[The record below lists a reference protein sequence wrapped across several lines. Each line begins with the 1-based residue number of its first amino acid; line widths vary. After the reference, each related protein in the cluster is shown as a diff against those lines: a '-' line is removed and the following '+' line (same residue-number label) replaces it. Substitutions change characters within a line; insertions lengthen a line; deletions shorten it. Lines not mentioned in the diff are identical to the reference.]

1 MASARLLLFITA
13 SASAQFVFFGN
24 QHGPA
29 RSLASPQPPQPAAA
43 PAREGRLLVQQPQAQ
58 AQPTSSPVV
67 QRFQQRPAINSAVT
81 VNSESRF
88 APTFFRPLT
97 KLHHPGKNAL
107 PESDEPA
114 KFVKILSDPDL
125 ILTEEGGMR
134 RTTEA
139 PHMMEIKK
147 MIAMMEKEREGRLVV
162 EDAMVS
168 LPQFVTPSPAVM
180 TTVVTTT
187 TPAPTTTS
195 PPETTVVVKTMAPL
209 SELERTAAP
218 VTRPPMTFFDMT
230 TMPPMTMTTTTQAPT
245 TTPAPVTTTTA
256 RVVVTT
262 AKPMMKIVSS
272 VRSSPFTLGTPRVTQ
287 LNQSPR
293 MSQFPIVSSS
303 PVAQPAPAAAASRAP
318 KALPASPS
326 RSQVKGN
333 HEFQGKNYLLTWRM
347 GRNNFDWTGGVR
359 FCQSQGMQL
368 VSLDNKE
375 KTEHFLR
382 LLSTDRSPYF
392 WSGGQVSRDSRTL
405 TWPSGKSEP
414 IARGQVGDLFC
425 ISLLHDDY
433 WSMIYFPS
441 LSQHPWSF
449 TGRTGPQPDGGERCL
464 AVLNNTYRSLRQIIN
479 IDCLQKGTILLTIWA
494 QIVEI
499 FLVLVYVL
507 SS

>member
-1 MASARLLLFITA
+1 MASIRLLLFVTA
-13 SASAQFVFFGN
+13 SASGQFVFFGN
-24 QHGPA
+24 QHGPPRA
-29 RSLASPQPPQPAAA
+29 LGSSSSQQPAPA
-43 PAREGRLLVQQPQAQ
+43 PAREARVLVQPQPVRQQPQPQ
-58 AQPTSSPVV
+58 PQPIQPTI
-67 QRFQQRPAINSAVT
+67 QRFQQRPAINSGVT
-81 VNSESRF
+81 ANSDSRF

-147 MIAMMEKEREGRLVV
+147 MMEMMEREREGRILV
-162 EDAMVS
+162 EGAMVS
-168 LPQFVTPSPAVM
+168 LPQFVTPAPTIV
-180 TTVVTTT
+180 TTRVTTTT

-218 VTRPPMTFFDMT
+218 VTRPSMTFFDMMT
-230 TMPPMTMTTTTQAPT
+230 TQPPMTTTTRAPT
-245 TTPAPVTTTTA
+245 TTAAPVTTTTTTRA
-256 RVVVTT
+256 VVTT
-262 AKPMMKIVSS
+262 AKPIMRIVSS
-272 VRSSPFTLGTPRVTQ
+272 VRSTPFTLGSPRVTQ

-293 MSQFPIVSSS
+293 MMSQFTVASNS
-303 PVAQPAPAAAASRAP
+303 PVPPPPAAAPRAP

-326 RSQVKGN
+326 RAQVKGN
-333 HEFQGKNYLLTWRM
+333 HQFQGKSYLLTWRM

-382 LLSTDRSPYF
+382 LLTTDRSPYF
-392 WSGGQVSRDSRTL
+392 WSGGQVSRDSRSL
-405 TWPSGKSEP
+405 SWPSGKTEP
-414 IARGQVGDLFC
+414 IARG
-425 ISLLHDDY
+425 
-433 WSMIYFPS
+433 
-441 LSQHPWSF
+441 QHPWSF

-464 AVLNNTYRSLRQIIN
+464 AILNNTYRDGVKFHDVACHHRKPVI
-479 IDCLQKGTILLTIWA
+479 CEE
-494 QIVEI
+494 V
-499 FLVLVYVL
+499 
-507 SS
+507 

>member
-1 MASARLLLFITA
+1 MGQSKQTRMASIRLLLFVAA

-24 QHGPA
+24 QHGPPRA
-29 RSLASPQPPQPAAA
+29 LGSQPAPA
-43 PAREGRLLVQQPQAQ
+43 PAREARVLVQPQPVQPAQ
-58 AQPTSSPVV
+58 VQPVQPTI
-67 QRFQQRPAINSAVT
+67 QRFQQRPAINSGVT
-81 VNSESRF
+81 ANSDSRF

-125 ILTEEGGMR
+125 ILTEEGGVR

-147 MIAMMEKEREGRLVV
+147 MMEMMEREGRLVV

-168 LPQFVTPSPAVM
+168 LPQFVTPAPTIV
-180 TTVVTTT
+180 TTRVTTTT

-218 VTRPPMTFFDMT
+218 VTRPAMTFFDVT
-230 TMPPMTMTTTTQAPT
+230 TQPPMTTTTRAPT
-245 TTPAPVTTTTA
+245 TTPAPVTTTTTRA
-256 RVVVTT
+256 VVTT
-262 AKPMMKIVSS
+262 AKPMMRIVSS
-272 VRSSPFTLGTPRVTQ
+272 VRSSPFTLGSPRVTQ

-293 MSQFPIVSSS
+293 MSSFPTVSNTPVSS
-303 PVAQPAPAAAASRAP
+303 PAAPPAARAP
-318 KALPASPS
+318 KALPATPS
-326 RSQVKGN
+326 RAQAKGN
-333 HEFQGKNYLLTWRM
+333 HQFQGKSYLLTWRM

-382 LLSTDRSPYF
+382 LLTTDRAPYF
-392 WSGGQVSRDSRTL
+392 WSGGQVSRDSRSL
-405 TWPSGKSEP
+405 SWPSGKTEP
-414 IARGQVGDLFC
+414 IARG
-425 ISLLHDDY
+425 
-433 WSMIYFPS
+433 
-441 LSQHPWSF
+441 QHPWSF

-464 AVLNNTYRSLRQIIN
+464 AILNNTYRDGVKFHDVACHHRKPVI
-479 IDCLQKGTILLTIWA
+479 CEE
-494 QIVEI
+494 V
-499 FLVLVYVL
+499 
-507 SS
+507 

>member
-1 MASARLLLFITA
+1 MGQSNPATMASGRLLLFITA

-29 RSLASPQPPQPAAA
+29 RSLSSPQAPQAA
-43 PAREGRLLVQQPQAQ
+43 PAREGRLLVQQPQA

-147 MIAMMEKEREGRLVV
+147 MIAIMEKEREGRLVV

-230 TMPPMTMTTTTQAPT
+230 TLPPMTTTTTQAPT

-272 VRSSPFTLGTPRVTQ
+272 VRSSPFTLGTPVVTQ

-293 MSQFPIVSSS
+293 MSQFPSS
-303 PVAQPAPAAAASRAP
+303 PVAQPAPPAPASRAP

-368 VSLDNKE
+368 VSLDDKE

-414 IARGQVGDLFC
+414 IARGQ
-425 ISLLHDDY
+425 
-433 WSMIYFPS
+433 
-441 LSQHPWSF
+441 HPWSF

-464 AVLNNTYRSLRQIIN
+464 AVLNNTYRDGVKFHDVACHHRKPVI
-479 IDCLQKGTILLTIWA
+479 CEE
-494 QIVEI
+494 V
-499 FLVLVYVL
+499 
-507 SS
+507 

>member
-1 MASARLLLFITA
+1 MASIRLLLFFTA

-24 QHGPA
+24 RHGPPRA
-29 RSLASPQPPQPAAA
+29 LGSQPAPA
-43 PAREGRLLVQQPQAQ
+43 PAREARVLVQPQPVQPVQ
-58 AQPTSSPVV
+58 AQPVQPTI
-67 QRFQQRPAINSAVT
+67 QRFQQRPAINSGVT
-81 VNSESRF
+81 ANSDSRF

-125 ILTEEGGMR
+125 ILTEEGGVR

-147 MIAMMEKEREGRLVV
+147 MMEMMEREREGRLVV

-168 LPQFVTPSPAVM
+168 LPQFVTPAPTIV
-180 TTVVTTT
+180 TTRVTTTT

-218 VTRPPMTFFDMT
+218 VTRPAMTFFDVT
-230 TMPPMTMTTTTQAPT
+230 TQPPRTTTTRA
-245 TTPAPVTTTTA
+245 
-256 RVVVTT
+256 VVTT
-262 AKPMMKIVSS
+262 AKPMMRIVSS
-272 VRSSPFTLGTPRVTQ
+272 IRSSPFTLGSPRVTQ

-293 MSQFPIVSSS
+293 TTSFSTVSNNPAPS
-303 PVAQPAPAAAASRAP
+303 PAAAPAAARAP
-318 KALPASPS
+318 KALPGTPS
-326 RSQVKGN
+326 RSQAKGN
-333 HEFQGKNYLLTWRM
+333 HQFQGKSYLLTWRM

-382 LLSTDRSPYF
+382 LLTTDRSPYF

-405 TWPSGKSEP
+405 SWPSGKTEP
-414 IARGQVGDLFC
+414 IARG
-425 ISLLHDDY
+425 
-433 WSMIYFPS
+433 
-441 LSQHPWSF
+441 QHPWSF

-464 AVLNNTYRSLRQIIN
+464 AVLNNTYRDGVKFHDVACHHRKPVI
-479 IDCLQKGTILLTIWA
+479 CEE
-494 QIVEI
+494 V
-499 FLVLVYVL
+499 
-507 SS
+507 

>member
-1 MASARLLLFITA
+1 MGQSNPATMASGRLLLFITA

-29 RSLASPQPPQPAAA
+29 RSLSSPQAPQAA
-43 PAREGRLLVQQPQAQ
+43 PAREGRLLVQQPQA

-125 ILTEEGGMR
+125 ILTEEGGMG

-168 LPQFVTPSPAVM
+168 LPQFVTPPPAVM
-180 TTVVTTT
+180 TSVVTTT

-195 PPETTVVVKTMAPL
+195 PPETTVVVKTMTPL

-218 VTRPPMTFFDMT
+218 VTRPPMTFFDMNT
-230 TMPPMTMTTTTQAPT
+230 LPPMTTTTTQAPT

-303 PVAQPAPAAAASRAP
+303 PVAQPPPAAPASRAP
-318 KALPASPS
+318 KALPPSPS

-368 VSLDNKE
+368 VSLDDKE

-414 IARGQVGDLFC
+414 IARGQ
-425 ISLLHDDY
+425 
-433 WSMIYFPS
+433 
-441 LSQHPWSF
+441 HPWSF

-464 AVLNNTYRSLRQIIN
+464 AVLNNTYRDGVKFHDVACHHRKPVI
-479 IDCLQKGTILLTIWA
+479 CEE
-494 QIVEI
+494 V
-499 FLVLVYVL
+499 
-507 SS
+507 

>member
-1 MASARLLLFITA
+1 MASARLLLFIAA

-29 RSLASPQPPQPAAA
+29 RSLGSPQPPEPAAA
-43 PAREGRLLVQQPQAQ
+43 SAREGRLLVQQPQAQ
-58 AQPTSSPVV
+58 AAQPTSSPVV

-230 TMPPMTMTTTTQAPT
+230 TMPPMTTTTTQAAT
-245 TTPAPVTTTTA
+245 TTPAPVTTTTTA

-303 PVAQPAPAAAASRAP
+303 PVAQPAPPAPASRAP

-333 HEFQGKNYLLTWRM
+333 HEFQGKSYLLTWRM

-368 VSLDNKE
+368 VSLDDKE

-414 IARGQVGDLFC
+414 IARGQVGEDLFC
-425 ISLLHDDY
+425 IPLFHDDY
-433 WSMIYFPS
+433 SSMIHFPS
-441 LSQHPWSF
+441 LLQHPWSF

-464 AVLNNTYRSLRQIIN
+464 AVLNNTYRSLRLIIN
-479 IDCLQKGTILLTIWA
+479 TDSLQKGTILLTIG
-494 QIVEI
+494 
-499 FLVLVYVL
+499 LRK
-507 SS
+507 

>member
-1 MASARLLLFITA
+1 MASGRLLLFITA

-29 RSLASPQPPQPAAA
+29 RSLSSPQPPQAAAA
-43 PAREGRLLVQQPQAQ
+43 PAREGRLLVQQPQA

-230 TMPPMTMTTTTQAPT
+230 PLPPMMTTTTQAPT

-287 LNQSPR
+287 
-293 MSQFPIVSSS
+293 
-303 PVAQPAPAAAASRAP
+303 
-318 KALPASPS
+318 
-326 RSQVKGN
+326 
-333 HEFQGKNYLLTWRM
+333 
-347 GRNNFDWTGGVR
+347 
-359 FCQSQGMQL
+359 
-368 VSLDNKE
+368 
-375 KTEHFLR
+375 
-382 LLSTDRSPYF
+382 
-392 WSGGQVSRDSRTL
+392 
-405 TWPSGKSEP
+405 
-414 IARGQVGDLFC
+414 
-425 ISLLHDDY
+425 
-433 WSMIYFPS
+433 
-441 LSQHPWSF
+441 
-449 TGRTGPQPDGGERCL
+449 
-464 AVLNNTYRSLRQIIN
+464 
-479 IDCLQKGTILLTIWA
+479 
-494 QIVEI
+494 
-499 FLVLVYVL
+499 
-507 SS
+507 

>member
-1 MASARLLLFITA
+1 MASIRLLLFVAA

-24 QHGPA
+24 QHGPPRA
-29 RSLASPQPPQPAAA
+29 LGSQPAPA
-43 PAREGRLLVQQPQAQ
+43 PAREARVLVQPQPVQPAQ
-58 AQPTSSPVV
+58 VQPVQPTI
-67 QRFQQRPAINSAVT
+67 QRFQQRPAINSGVT
-81 VNSESRF
+81 ANSDSRF

-125 ILTEEGGMR
+125 ILTEE
-134 RTTEA
+134 A

-147 MIAMMEKEREGRLVV
+147 MMEMMEREREGRLVV

-168 LPQFVTPSPAVM
+168 LPQFVTPAPTIV
-180 TTVVTTT
+180 TTRVTTTT

-218 VTRPPMTFFDMT
+218 VTRPSMTFFDMMT
-230 TMPPMTMTTTTQAPT
+230 QPPMTTTTMQAPT
-245 TTPAPVTTTTA
+245 TTPTPVTTTTA

-262 AKPMMKIVSS
+262 TKPMMKIVSS

-303 PVAQPAPAAAASRAP
+303 PVAQPAPPAPASRAP

-347 GRNNFDWTGGVR
+347 
-359 FCQSQGMQL
+359 
-368 VSLDNKE
+368 
-375 KTEHFLR
+375 
-382 LLSTDRSPYF
+382 
-392 WSGGQVSRDSRTL
+392 
-405 TWPSGKSEP
+405 
-414 IARGQVGDLFC
+414 
-425 ISLLHDDY
+425 
-433 WSMIYFPS
+433 
-441 LSQHPWSF
+441 
-449 TGRTGPQPDGGERCL
+449 
-464 AVLNNTYRSLRQIIN
+464 
-479 IDCLQKGTILLTIWA
+479 
-494 QIVEI
+494 
-499 FLVLVYVL
+499 
-507 SS
+507 

>member
-29 RSLASPQPPQPAAA
+29 RSLSSPQPPQAAAA
-43 PAREGRLLVQQPQAQ
+43 PAREGRLLVQQPQA

-147 MIAMMEKEREGRLVV
+147 MMEMMEREREGRILV

-168 LPQFVTPSPAVM
+168 LPQFVTPAPTIV
-180 TTVVTTT
+180 TTRVTTTT

-218 VTRPPMTFFDMT
+218 VTRPSMTFFDMMT
-230 TMPPMTMTTTTQAPT
+230 TQPPMTTTTT
-245 TTPAPVTTTTA
+245 TRA
-256 RVVVTT
+256 VVTT
-262 AKPMMKIVSS
+262 AKPMMRIVSS
-272 VRSSPFTLGTPRVTQ
+272 VRSTPFTLGSPRVTQ

-293 MSQFPIVSSS
+293 MMSQFTVASNS
-303 PVAQPAPAAAASRAP
+303 PVPPPPAAAPRAP

-326 RSQVKGN
+326 RAQVKGN
-333 HEFQGKNYLLTWRM
+333 HQFQGKSYLLTWRM

-375 KTEHFLR
+375 K
-382 LLSTDRSPYF
+382 P
-392 WSGGQVSRDSRTL
+392 
-405 TWPSGKSEP
+405 
-414 IARGQVGDLFC
+414 
-425 ISLLHDDY
+425 
-433 WSMIYFPS
+433 
-441 LSQHPWSF
+441 
-449 TGRTGPQPDGGERCL
+449 
-464 AVLNNTYRSLRQIIN
+464 
-479 IDCLQKGTILLTIWA
+479 
-494 QIVEI
+494 
-499 FLVLVYVL
+499 
-507 SS
+507 